1 MNIQDTDDRQKAGST
16 HIGAIH
22 FTMAAHMKSSSVVMQ
37 TKQECTQFNEQNER
51 ATLPFEVS
59 YTCCSA
65 DSQRTCTSKSVRSGS
80 TT

>member
-22 FTMAAHMKSSSVVMQ
+22 FTMAIHMENPTVLMQ
-37 TKQECTQFNEQNER
+37 GSKECTQFDKQNER
-51 ATLPFEVS
+51 ATHPLEVS

-65 DSQRTCTSKSVRSGS
+65 DSQRTCTSKSERSGS